1 MSTSMHAVPFAK
13 ILVPTATAHATGHGT
28 CFKLLLCNI
37 LHVIYIKIGLQS
49 AFELSNWLSCGIK
62 TVKHINYVTSN
73 CVCVCVCARV

>member
-1 MSTSMHAVPFAK
+1 MHAVPFAK

-37 LHVIYIKIGLQS
+37 LHVIYIKIDLQS

-62 TVKHINYVTSN
+62 NKLRGAISVGRNTVREIYIIW
-73 CVCVCVCARV
+73 R